1 MPDVN
6 GGRAMAVTERSEVD
20 HQALRIEPRWVGFV
34 ATVSSGLNRLAALAA
49 AFLLVLMTCHIL
61 LEIVLRF
68 FSRSTYMADA
78 LVGYGVAA
86 ITFLALGWA
95 LENGSMIRVSVL
107 TQRMP
112 RRLAWCA
119 EMFAVLATGWLMWFL
134 AGYQWRSVSRAFT
147 RGTVSEHYLP
157 IPLWIPESF
166 FLIGLLLIL
175 LHLVVRFLRLITVG
189 LTEESK
195 LVL

>member
-1 MPDVN
+1 
-6 GGRAMAVTERSEVD
+6 MAVTEQSEVD
-20 HQALRIEPRWVGFV
+20 HQALRSEPRWVGVV
-34 ATVSSGLNRLAALAA
+34 AAISSGLNRLAAFAA

-134 AGYQWRSVSRAFT
+134 AGYQWRSVSRSFT

-157 IPLWIPESF
+157 VPLWIPEAY

-175 LHLVVRFLRLITVG
+175 LHLVVRFLRLITIG
-189 LTEESK
+189 NTEEAK

>member
-1 MPDVN
+1 MSD
-6 GGRAMAVTERSEVD
+6 GQAVAVSREGEAGHATGML
-20 HQALRIEPRWVGFV
+20 AAEPRWVGFV
-34 ATVSSGLNRLAALAA
+34 AAVSSGLNRIAALLA

-95 LENGSMIRVSVL
+95 LEKGSMIRVSVV
-107 TQRMP
+107 TQRLP
-112 RRLAWCA
+112 RRLAWGA
-119 EMFAVLATGWLMWFL
+119 EMFAVLTTGWVAWFL
-134 AGYQWRSVSRAFT
+134 ATYQWRSVFRSFE
-147 RGTVSEHYLP
+147 RGTVSEHFLP
-157 IPLWIPESF
+157 IPLWIPEAF
-166 FLIGLLLIL
+166 FLIGLLLVL
-175 LHLVVRFLRLITVG
+175 LNLVVRFLRLVTVG